1 MTNTTLR
8 PLGHALLL
16 PLAASL
22 AAGCVAEDHVLGE
35 RTETVVS
42 TTGGTAL
49 SADGLV
55 RLDFPAG
62 ALGEQTLIVIETLR
76 GTGRTG
82 LLSEVYDLRP
92 NGLTFDKPVTIRF
105 EVDSSEPVAIAN
117 VDEATPSLLESTYDS
132 VTGRV
137 EAELAHF
144 SSYSVVPAYDPC
156 AGKVCGDACD
166 VCPPNSSC
174 VPPSY
179 ATACNPG
186 NQCVRDVP
194 QLCGPAPA
202 ALSVFPAA
210 LDFGMVQVGASSTL
224 SFKVRN
230 SGGLPGMLTGTSL
243 VPSGAPFTTPSLPSV
258 VPAGGEITASIDFSP
273 VAVEASTATVAITHP
288 DGTLLVHLAGI
299 GTPQPAATSTEAF
312 QQLPPARADILYVV
326 DQSSS
331 MADERQTM
339 IDGAPWII
347 SELDARGIDYHLAV
361 IPTSTHGVDSSLP
374 FVAPA
379 TPQAGAALATEF
391 DIDEYDLEYE
401 IAMYRATWTLS
412 RPQNSAFVRTDAT
425 LTVVFVSDSDDVETN
440 SVQDYV
446 NAIAAVKNG
455 HTVSDVE
462 VHAVTGGATG
472 CGDAAPAPRFTQ
484 AAQLSGGLSTSIC
497 GSTWLDTLVAPA
509 GPEYGQ
515 RRIFRLSQ
523 LASGGGM
530 RVFVNG
536 VEALTPSEWVFDTDA
551 NAVVFE
557 PSAIPAP
564 FSSVIVMFQPRP

>member
-258 VPAGGEITASIDFSP
+258 VPAGVRSRP
-273 VAVEASTATVAITHP
+273 PSTSHP
-288 DGTLLVHLAGI
+288 WPWRPRPRRWPSR
-299 GTPQPAATSTEAF
+299 TPTGRSSCTSLGSA
-312 QQLPPARADILYVV
+312 PRSRRRRRPRR
-326 DQSSS
+326 SSS
-331 MADERQTM
+331 SHPRAQT
-339 IDGAPWII
+339 
-347 SELDARGIDYHLAV
+347 S
-361 IPTSTHGVDSSLP
+361 
-374 FVAPA
+374 
-379 TPQAGAALATEF
+379 
-391 DIDEYDLEYE
+391 
-401 IAMYRATWTLS
+401 
-412 RPQNSAFVRTDAT
+412 
-425 LTVVFVSDSDDVETN
+425 
-440 SVQDYV
+440 
-446 NAIAAVKNG
+446 
-455 HTVSDVE
+455 
-462 VHAVTGGATG
+462 
-472 CGDAAPAPRFTQ
+472 
-484 AAQLSGGLSTSIC
+484 STSWT
-497 GSTWLDTLVAPA
+497 SHPRWQTSA
-509 GPEYGQ
+509 
-515 RRIFRLSQ
+515 RR
-523 LASGGGM
+523 
-530 RVFVNG
+530 
-536 VEALTPSEWVFDTDA
+536 
-551 NAVVFE
+551 
-557 PSAIPAP
+557 
-564 FSSVIVMFQPRP
+564 